1 MRSPSAGERLNLTDA
16 HRMLL
21 DVRDTL
27 YDGSWDEFRTDLKAR
42 SAGNPHVFE
51 TVPTS
56 AKMLDTIRDHLAL
69 IEEMSRW
76 EAANKQRLTNTTD
89 SSSVQSGAG

>member
-1 MRSPSAGERLNLTDA
+1 MAKKLISKRLTPAGKRLKLTDA

-27 YDGSWDEFRTDLKAR
+27 YDGSWDEFRFDLQARATDK
-42 SAGNPHVFE
+42 PHVFE

-56 AKMLDTIRDHLAL
+56 AKMLDTIRDHLNL
-69 IEEMSRW
+69 IDEMSRW
-76 EAANKQRLTNTTD
+76 ERINKRRLTSSTD
-89 SSSVQSGAG
+89 

>member
-1 MRSPSAGERLNLTDA
+1 MAKKRASKQSSSAGERLNLTDA

-27 YDGSWDEFRTDLKAR
+27 YDGSWDEFRIDLRAR
-42 SAGNPHVFE
+42 SADKPHVFE

-76 EAANKQRLTNTTD
+76 EAANNQRLTSTT
-89 SSSVQSGAG
+89 Q